1 MNRTGKGVAAVRADQ
16 LPPPESP
23 RKQRDTEPNAS
34 AGRKGSGRREGRL
47 PKFSQSEAFAPW
59 GVRLPRLDSA
69 VWRVMWDIQPGD
81 GGVFFASHGEIARR
95 LQLPKGRPNIVRA
108 VQRLIR
114 HGLLVQERKGC
125 SRTRKASEYRIPPML
140 PSVPTDTR
148 ASVRGPLD

>member
-1 MNRTGKGVAAVRADQ
+1 MTRAQ
-16 LPPPESP
+16 QPQPLPPVT
-23 RKQRDTEPNAS
+23 QRRHTEPNAS
-34 AGRKGSGRREGRL
+34 AGRKGGGKREGRL

-59 GVRLPRLDSA
+59 GVRLHRLDSA

-95 LQLPKGRPNIVRA
+95 LQLPKGRPNIVKA

-125 SRTRKASEYRIPPML
+125 SRTRKASEYRIPPVL

-148 ASVRGPLD
+148 ASVGGTLD